1 MQGSLVFN
9 VSTEATSVELPQQAC
24 VLVQRAGDLALM
36 EVPADGDI
44 PLLEIIWDKR
54 ACTWLVKPSGDH
66 CVCTRNGKKLPDVKS
81 RLSQNDTIQ
90 LGEHGN
96 ITFHRLLEAP
106 QWNDQPTEAIDL
118 QGIQSLIIGRTSVS
132 VEVNEPKLCLDKDDY
147 IISKSH
153 ARLELS
159 DGAWSIEDTSKTGTD
174 LNGKLV
180 IGKEQLVYGDRFR
193 ISDYLFE
200 YTGTQIKRIDHVING
215 SLDAKDL
222 AVVVKD
228 RVTGKPK
235 RILNG
240 VSTHIEPGEFIGIL
254 GGSGQGKST
263 FLDAMCGIKPA
274 TEGTVHIGGV
284 SNLVLA
290 QKYPGTIGYVP
301 QDDIVHKELT
311 VSDAFLYSG
320 KLRLN
325 LGKRELKSLIDRT
338 IETLGLTEHRE
349 KRIRNLSG
357 GQRKRVSIGI
367 ELLSK
372 PAILFLDEPS
382 SGLDPATE
390 QSLMELL
397 QALSLN
403 KLTVICTTHV
413 LQNAFIFNR
422 LFFVHAGKLIFSG
435 NTEEA
440 RHFFLDQGTSQ
451 TMTRS
456 FQSPLER
463 IYSAVLNGH
472 RSAEEWENKFVEEF
486 GSPVVDVSSS
496 TPAKAQPKRKQPSP
510 FRKLTTLLQR
520 QWSIMRSDWLNIAFL
535 FAQVIIIGLLTAWV
549 SDDLGLRT
557 FLGLIAAMWFGC
569 SNGAQQIV
577 GELPIL
583 QRERVCGLGT
593 NIYILSKLIFQGGVS
608 AVQCLV
614 LFAVILFTGN
624 YFHPPEFDAESFAEN
639 LVEREYPYI
648 IDNSQEADV
657 DDFLPLDEST
667 AGGDELPMDD
677 IPEEDEEEDEEPA
690 KKKVEHVGLITWFA
704 KNFHM
709 EENILESGKQALS
722 LDDGTPIMGEDEI
735 QRTTCGMSITEV
747 ISTSIG
753 LRIGAFLLA
762 TLVGVCLGLMV
773 SALVRTTTQ
782 AVMWVPLLLIPQIL
796 FGGFVITLP
805 EMGKTVRSVAS
816 IFPSNASQR
825 LVDVSHIYGRMTP
838 SLSNRT
844 KTPLFL
850 TSDGEKETVEWTDG
864 DKKLTQDYQKISNV
878 NTSWQNLAIR
888 NGQLGEHKQD
898 FNLAYGTNIKILT
911 DTVDQRRDVRYTKG
925 TSYQFINPATN
936 AMIVLGIWMA
946 VCYLT
951 ILIGLWKKKS

>member
-9 VSTEATSVELPQQAC
+9 VSTEAASVDLPQQAC

-36 EVPADGDI
+36 EAPAEGDV

-54 ACTWLVKPSGDH
+54 ACTWMVKPSGDH
-66 CVCTRNGKKLPDVKS
+66 CICTRNGKKLPGVKS

-90 LGEHGN
+90 LGAHGN
-96 ITFHRLLEAP
+96 ITFHRSLEPP

-118 QGIQSLIIGRTSVS
+118 KGITSLVIGRASVS
-132 VEVNEPKLCLDKDDY
+132 AEVNEPKLCLDKDDY

-153 ARLELS
+153 ARLEHG
-159 DGAWSIEDTSKTGTD
+159 DGSWSIEDISKTGTD
-174 LNGKLV
+174 LNGKLI
-180 IGKEQLVYGDRFR
+180 IGKERLVYGDRFR

-200 YTGTQIKRIDHVING
+200 YTGSQIKRIDHVVNG

-301 QDDIVHKELT
+301 QDDIVHRELT

-325 LGKRELKSLIDRT
+325 LGKKELKSLIDRT

-451 TMTRS
+451 SMTRS

-472 RSAEEWENKFVEEF
+472 RSAEEWENKFTKEL
-486 GSPVVDVSSS
+486 GSPVVDV
-496 TPAKAQPKRKQPSP
+496 PAGAAAKAQPKRKQPSP
-510 FRKLTTLLQR
+510 LRKLTTLLQR

-583 QRERVCGLGT
+583 QRERVCGLGI

-608 AVQCLV
+608 AVQCAV
-614 LFAVILFTGN
+614 LFAVILFAGN
-624 YFHPPEFDAESFAEN
+624 HFHPPEFDAETFAEN
-639 LVEREYPYI
+639 LVEREYPYV
-648 IDNSQEADV
+648 IDNSKEVDV
-657 DDFLPLDEST
+657 DDFIPLEEGSM
-667 AGGDELPMDD
+667 GGEEDLPMDD
-677 IPEEDEEEDEEPA
+677 IPEDIEEEEPA
-690 KKKVEHVGLITWFA
+690 KKTVKNTGTIAWIA
-704 KNFHM
+704 KHFHM

-722 LDDGTPIMGEDEI
+722 LDDGTPIMGENKV
-735 QRTTCGMSITEV
+735 QKTTRGMSISEV
-747 ISTSIG
+747 VSKSIG
-753 LRIGAFLLA
+753 LRVGAFLLA

-796 FGGFVITLP
+796 FGGFVITQP
-805 EMGKTVRSVAS
+805 EMGSLVRSVAA

-850 TSDGEKETVEWTDG
+850 TSDGEKETMEWTDNG
-864 DKKLTQDYQKISNV
+864 KEITQDYQKISEV

-925 TSYQFINPATN
+925 TSYQFITPATN
-936 AMIVLGIWMA
+936 AMLTLGLWMVA
-946 VCYLT
+946 CYLT
-951 ILIGLWKKKS
+951 ILIGLWKKKI

>member
-9 VSTEATSVELPQQAC
+9 VSTEAASVDLPQQAC
-24 VLVQRAGDLALM
+24 VLVRRAGDLALM
-36 EVPADGDI
+36 ETPAEGDV

-54 ACTWLVKPSGDH
+54 ACTWMVKPSGDH
-66 CVCTRNGKKLPDVKS
+66 CICTRNGKKLPAVKS
-81 RLSQNDTIQ
+81 RLTQNDTIQ

-96 ITFHRLLEAP
+96 VTFHRSLEAP
-106 QWNDQPTEAIDL
+106 QWNDQPTDAIDL
-118 QGIQSLIIGRTSVS
+118 KGLQSLVVGRASVTADTSG
-132 VEVNEPKLCLDKDDY
+132 EPKLCLDKDDY
-147 IISKSH
+147 IISKTH
-153 ARLELS
+153 ARLEHGN
-159 DGAWSIEDTSKTGTD
+159 GAWSIEDTSKTGTD
-174 LNGKLV
+174 LNGKLI

-200 YTGTQIKRIDHVING
+200 YTGSQIKRIDHVVNG
-215 SLDAKDL
+215 SLDARDL

-235 RILNG
+235 RILDG

-263 FLDAMCGIKPA
+263 FLDAMCGISPA

-301 QDDIVHKELT
+301 QDDIVHQELT

-320 KLRLN
+320 KLRLS
-325 LGKRELKSLIDRT
+325 LGKKELKSLIDRT
-338 IETLGLTEHRE
+338 IDTLGLAEHRE

-422 LFFVHAGKLIFSG
+422 LFFIHGGKLIFTG

-451 TMTRS
+451 SMTRS
-456 FQSPLER
+456 FSSPLER

-472 RSAEEWENKFVEEF
+472 RSAGEWEDKFHQEF
-486 GSPVVDVSSS
+486 GAPVVDVA
-496 TPAKAQPKRKQPSP
+496 PAASAKSQPKRKQPSP
-510 FRKLTTLLQR
+510 LRKLTTLLQR

-577 GELPIL
+577 GEMPIL
-583 QRERVCGLGT
+583 QRERVCGLGV

-608 AVQCLV
+608 AVQCAV
-614 LFAVILFTGN
+614 LFAVILFAGN
-624 YFHPPEFDAESFAEN
+624 YFHPPEFDAETFAEN
-639 LVEREYPYI
+639 LVEREHPYV
-648 IDNSQEADV
+648 IDNSREADV
-657 DDFLPLDEST
+657 DDFLPLEEGS
-667 AGGDELPMDD
+667 AGDDDLAMDD
-677 IPEEDEEEDEEPA
+677 IPEEAGEEEEPA
-690 KKKVEHVGLITWFA
+690 PKKVENTTVIAWIA
-704 KNFHM
+704 KHFHM

-722 LDDGTPIMGEDEI
+722 LDDGTPIMGDDKV
-735 QRTTCGMSITEV
+735 QKTTRGMSIAEV

-762 TLVGVCLGLMV
+762 TLVGVCLGLTV

-805 EMGKTVRSVAS
+805 EMGRLVRSVAS
-816 IFPSNASQR
+816 VFPSNASQR

-850 TSDGEKETVEWTDG
+850 TSDGEKETVAWTDG
-864 DKKLTQDYQKISNV
+864 GREVTQDYQKISEV

-925 TSYQFINPATN
+925 TSYQFLTPATN
-936 AMIVLGIWMA
+936 AIMVLGLWMA